1 VRDHLTSQSI
11 PIGALVPAGAVT
23 TSTEAGLAAPEPL
36 AIVVLGLVLLVGLA
50 GIAAWVWKSL
60 RRGPAPTAGQEPAPR
75 VELLHSPVAEDD
87 TDRRPVL
94 GYVALASGDPAG
106 DLEEGARNISL
117 WCEESGWPLTRVVH
131 DALTEGGRHRSR
143 PGLAHALQ
151 EVGAGRAAGLVV
163 ARLGDLTESVAEI
176 GPLLQWFADTEAF
189 VIALDYRL
197 DTGSAPGRFA
207 AWTLLEISEW
217 ERGRLAGRTRPGLD
231 AARRGAAV
239 RDDPELSARIMAMR
253 RDGMSL
259 QAIAD
264 ALNADGVPTLR
275 GGSRWRPSSV
285 QAATG
290 YRRPSAK
297 PRGLELPPLRKADG
311 EDD

>member
-1 VRDHLTSQSI
+1 
-11 PIGALVPAGAVT
+11 
-23 TSTEAGLAAPEPL
+23 
-36 AIVVLGLVLLVGLA
+36 
-50 GIAAWVWKSL
+50 
-60 RRGPAPTAGQEPAPR
+60 
-75 VELLHSPVAEDD
+75 
-87 TDRRPVL
+87 
-94 GYVALASGDPAG
+94 
-106 DLEEGARNISL
+106 
-117 WCEESGWPLTRVVH
+117 VVH
-131 DALTEGGRHRSR
+131 DALAEGGRHRSR

-217 ERGRLAGRTRPGLD
+217 ERGRLAGRTRPGLA

-239 RDDPELSARIMAMR
+239 RDDPELSARIVAMR